1 MPRTKIDLSD
11 ARGKTA
17 SGNLSQPEQRMKSIE
32 AQLGASCLNG
42 TLTQAQTDHLVD
54 EYAQLATRV
63 KAMPYAAGAD
73 SAEYFAAHGVQT
85 KAGVRARNVSPLD
98 LPAGELQNMFEAARR
113 KQPYR
118 TEISHKA
125 FGVGGGVGAPPI
137 GTKTPGAPIAEGAPW
152 PSGLLP
158 PVLQEQLTQDL
169 RYEPDRLAD
178 HIPTIEIDAPSI
190 EYIVH
195 TGNTNPAAVV
205 EELGVKPDLGMQL
218 DTRTAVPVKLAALA
232 SVSTEALQD
241 FSYFAS
247 WVPRELSRSII
258 NAETDQLV
266 MGTGSPEMTGFIA
279 TSGVLTRAY
288 SNQDTTGLDTLI
300 RATNDIRVGPAF
312 GQADLIALH
321 PTTWDWLK
329 RSKTTTDAFVLSVM
343 NPTEIGALDNL
354 FGVKVITTTMIP
366 EGTGLV
372 LDTQLA
378 ARYYVRQALSIDMNP
393 WGDTEWTTNQI
404 SFRAEMRSTLAVLR
418 PTAVS
423 IVTGLYPYSG
433 S

>member
-1 MPRTKIDLSD
+1 MAVPQR
-11 ARGKTA
+11 KT
-17 SGNLSQPEQRMKSIE
+17 GLSQTEQRMHQVEKEFGDLALNRCKS
-32 AQLGASCLNG
+32 LGQKA
-42 TLTQAQTDHLVD
+42 LTQECDRLIK
-54 EYAQLATRV
+54 EYGQLEAKL

-98 LPAGELQNMFEAARR
+98 LPAGELQAMFEAAKR
-113 KQPYR
+113 KMPYR
-118 TEISHKA
+118 TEISTKA
-125 FGVGGGVGAPPI
+125 FGVGGAGAPPV

-158 PVLQEQLTQDL
+158 PVLQEELTQDL

-178 HIPTIEIDAPSI
+178 HIPTIQLDSPSI

-195 TGNTNPAAVV
+195 TGNTNPAGAV
-205 EELGVKPDLGMQL
+205 EELGVKPDLGIQL

-247 WVPRELSRSII
+247 WVPRELSRAII

-266 MGTGSPEMTGFIA
+266 MGSGSPEMTGFIA

-354 FGVKVITTTMIP
+354 FGVKVITNTMIP